1 MTIINVTSQIKITQS
16 VSTLKISKT
25 LDANTND
32 HHLFYQAHK
41 TIPLINIKINYTHLT
56 HIAKTDTHNT
66 QLCTNFSFNFS
77 MLLLLQLSTCN
88 RKRKSKFAHNCAF
101 HFPNTYTLYL
111 NEIEQNVDS
120 EIYR

>member
-1 MTIINVTSQIKITQS
+1 M
-16 VSTLKISKT
+16 
-25 LDANTND
+25 
-32 HHLFYQAHK
+32 
-41 TIPLINIKINYTHLT
+41 
-56 HIAKTDTHNT
+56 HIAKTDAYNT
-66 QLCTNFSFNFS
+66 QLCTIFSINFS

-88 RKRKSKFAHNCAF
+88 RKSKFAHNCAF

>member
-1 MTIINVTSQIKITQS
+1 MLTQMTTTYFIKHT
-16 VSTLKISKT
+16 
-25 LDANTND
+25 
-32 HHLFYQAHK
+32 K

-56 HIAKTDTHNT
+56 QISKTDTHNT

-88 RKRKSKFAHNCAF
+88 RKSKFAHNCAF
-101 HFPNTYTLYL
+101 YFANTYTLYL